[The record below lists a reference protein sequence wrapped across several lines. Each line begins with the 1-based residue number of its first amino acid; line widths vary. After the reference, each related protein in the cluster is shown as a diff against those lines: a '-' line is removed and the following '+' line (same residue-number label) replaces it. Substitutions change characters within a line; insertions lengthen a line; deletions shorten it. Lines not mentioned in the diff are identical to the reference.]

1 MNKIPPFD
9 VSQQYQQIGDRLN
22 QAALAVLAS
31 GQYIGGQVVSQF
43 ETEFANYIGA
53 SVDSGVGSI
62 VGSVH
67 GISCNSGTD
76 ALYLA
81 LRALNIGEGDE
92 VITSP
97 FTFFASA
104 ETISMTGAT
113 PVFIDIEA
121 HSFNMNVNLIESV
134 ITERTKAIM
143 PVHLF
148 GRSVDM
154 TNLMAIA
161 KKHNLYVIEDCA
173 QATGATYKGQKVGN
187 IGDVGCFS
195 FYPTKNLGGCG
206 DGGMMTTNNAE
217 VAEKLRILR
226 EHGSPK
232 RYYHEYIGMNSRLD
246 SLQAAL
252 LQVKLP
258 YLDKW
263 NTQRREISDR
273 YTHLLK
279 DANIPNLIFPD
290 HCLGSVWNQYTI
302 CIGAGNRNDVQT
314 QLREQNIITMI
325 YYPLPLHLQTV
336 YKNLGYKK
344 GDFPITEDICD
355 QVLSLPMFPELSEE
369 QQDRVVS
376 TLQKICS

>member
-1 MNKIPPFD
+1 
-9 VSQQYQQIGDRLN
+9 
-22 QAALAVLAS
+22 
-31 GQYIGGQVVSQF
+31 
-43 ETEFANYIGA
+43 
-53 SVDSGVGSI
+53 
-62 VGSVH
+62 
-67 GISCNSGTD
+67 
-76 ALYLA
+76 
-81 LRALNIGEGDE
+81 
-92 VITSP
+92 
-97 FTFFASA
+97 
-104 ETISMTGAT
+104 
-113 PVFIDIEA
+113 
-121 HSFNMNVNLIESV
+121 
-134 ITERTKAIM
+134 
-143 PVHLF
+143 
-148 GRSVDM
+148 
-154 TNLMAIA
+154 
-161 KKHNLYVIEDCA
+161 
-173 QATGATYKGQKVGN
+173 
-187 IGDVGCFS
+187 
-195 FYPTKNLGGCG
+195 
-206 DGGMMTTNNAE
+206 MMTTNNAE

-263 NTQRREISDR
+263 NSQRREISDR

-290 HCLGSVWNQYTI
+290 HCSGSVWNQYTI
-302 CIGAGNRNDVQT
+302 CIGAGKRNDVQT

>member
-53 SVDSGVGSI
+53 S

-263 NTQRREISDR
+263 NSQRREISDR

-279 DANIPNLIFPD
+279 DANIPNLIFPE
-290 HCLGSVWNQYTI
+290 HCSGSVWNQYTI
-302 CIGAGNRNDVQT
+302 CIGAGKRNDVQT

-336 YKNLGYKK
+336 YKDLGYKK

>member
-121 HSFNMNVNLIESV
+121 HSFNMNVNLIELA

-290 HCLGSVWNQYTI
+290 HCSGSVWNQYTI